1 MPYKNKKIILNGE
14 EYANK
19 SISQIEKEIE
29 SILTIKAGTEEET
42 LELKL
47 RSIRELPNFINDSGL
62 RYKKYF
68 DINTLE
74 VWYEEI

>member
-1 MPYKNKKIILNGE
+1 MTKKYLVLNGE
-14 EYANK
+14 EYINK
-19 SISQIEKEIE
+19 PISQIEEEIE
-29 SILTIKAGTEEET
+29 SISTIKAGTEKET

-47 RSIRELPNFINDSGL
+47 KSIRELPKFINDSGL